1 MIDGKNVFDQ
11 RINNNFKTYGNIR
24 EIATGQ

>member
-1 MIDGKNVFDQ
+1 MIDGKNFFDQ
-11 RINNNFKTYGNIR
+11 RINNNFKTYKNIR